1 MNPCDMHIHHINQ
14 GFVKFD
20 AVGSRIPS
28 VVNVF
33 QYRIVNE
40 CKVHVAMINVTS
52 NPMSIEFVGGEDM
65 LWMGSV
71 PADGTP
77 RTVED
82 FVPRWLTVSANIWS
96 GLVIICS
103 TVFITFTC
111 TFRKRK

>member
-1 MNPCDMHIHHINQ
+1 MNQ

-20 AVGSRIPS
+20 AFGSRVPS

-33 QYRIVNE
+33 QYRKAKE
-40 CKVHVAMINVTS
+40 CKVHVATINVTS

-65 LWMGSV
+65 LWIGTV

-82 FVPRWLTVSANIWS
+82 FVPLWLTISANIWS

-103 TVFITFTC
+103 TVFITFTF